1 MNKQRETAGE
11 TARKVTTFT
20 SAQYGKLRTVGT
32 GNEALFCLADIC
44 KTFGLRNAS
53 DQSDKL
59 DKSRVYHVTIST
71 ERGMRMLLF
80 IDRNNLMRFLM
91 QSNQATVNG
100 YHRWITDEVVSVLY
114 GRKPMPKPTRS
125 VTPLA
130 ALEEAQRTGYI
141 AITQDTAR
149 AFVSL
154 LRLEQCYN
162 NLVSDLVSIYP
173 KEGRE
178 DMSDGLMEHYGAMRS
193 AVMEQLVYNISVE
206 SFGRMD
212 FKGI

>member
-1 MNKQRETAGE
+1 MNKQNVAAVE

-20 SAQYGKLRTVGT
+20 SEQYGKLRTVGT

-44 KTFGLRNAS
+44 NTFGYSNPSGQAE
-53 DQSDKL
+53 KL
-59 DKSRVYHVTIST
+59 DRSKIYHVPIRTT
-71 ERGMRMLLF
+71 NGVRLLLF
-80 IDRNNLMRFLM
+80 INKSNFLYLLTKINTAYA
-91 QSNQATVNG
+91 QE
-100 YHRWITDEVVSVLY
+100 YRRWVRENVIPVLY
-114 GRKPMPKPTRS
+114 GNKPTQRT

-141 AITQDTAR
+141 AITPDTAK

-162 NLVSDLVSIYP
+162 NLVSDLVNIYP
-173 KEGRE
+173 KEGQE
-178 DMSDGLMEHYGAMRS
+178 EMADGLMEQYGAMRC